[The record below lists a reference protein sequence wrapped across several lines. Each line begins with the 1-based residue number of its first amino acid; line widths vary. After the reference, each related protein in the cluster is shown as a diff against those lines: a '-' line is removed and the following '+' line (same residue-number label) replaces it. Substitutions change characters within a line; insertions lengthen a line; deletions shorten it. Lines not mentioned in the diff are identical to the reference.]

1 MKKALFTA
9 IAIIVTAASQ
19 ASITIATFADPA
31 PNGGTP
37 LFTWDQGAGTLGGTW
52 TGSGLTL
59 LTPGFTG
66 GGSTADTHFVMSNV
80 TLSPIVNNVLYSMS
94 AGTVKFYTTD
104 VNTPFFTITFDGGL
118 FQNPFNVGASTLIG
132 NTVDFAGTNVP
143 TTTNEQFSFGFANA
157 QQVGN
162 TVTYTSSFTSSA
174 DVVPEPVSMI
184 VLASGLAAVAARRR
198 KV

>member
-19 ASITIATFADPA
+19 ASITIATFSDPA
-31 PNGGTP
+31 PNGGNP
-37 LFTWDQGAGTLGGTW
+37 LFTWDQGAGTLGGSW

-59 LTPGFTG
+59 QTPGFTG
-66 GGSTADTHFVMSNV
+66 GGSTADAHFVMSNV
-80 TLSPIVNNVLYSMS
+80 SLTPIVANVLYSMS

-132 NTVDFAGTNVP
+132 NTVDFTGTNVP
-143 TTTNEQFSFGFANA
+143 ATTNEQFSFGFANA
-157 QQVGN
+157 QQVGS
-162 TVTYTSSFTSSA
+162 TITYTSSFTSSA
-174 DVVPEPVSMI
+174 DVVPEPVSLI
-184 VLASGLAAVAARRR
+184 ALASGLVAVAARRR